1 MENDQF
7 ASGPSTQSLK
17 STLPVMR
24 LITAEPI
31 VAELDKRG
39 LPTDQILDG
48 VGLTREAVFDPEIFV
63 QAMVMYQFL
72 EDAARAAGDRQFAT
86 GVGESLDLT
95 EWFPMIGVAKNALT
109 VGDIFTGWVVTAAG
123 NSNATEQR
131 LDVHGAMA
139 IVSGHRSFK
148 LTLLPAQL
156 DGFQVGFLVKVLR
169 HAMGSDW
176 NPQEVL
182 VTVCDPKVLPVVFHG
197 IRAIKGDS
205 QGHKIRFPGLW
216 LTRPFDKTDFLRRAV
231 HEAEDQMLER
241 SIAGLTRQAIRTH
254 IGDSALTGKK
264 IASICGLKYR
274 VLTQML
280 TLEGTNLTNITNEL
294 KRDLAIESLLN
305 TDQSISDIAAEFGYA
320 DPTSFA
326 RAFKRWTGKSPKQ
339 YRHHEW

>member
-1 MENDQF
+1 MENDQTVY
-7 ASGPSTQSLK
+7 GPSTQSFR

-48 VGLTREAVFDPEIFV
+48 VGLTREAVFDPETFV

-72 EDAARAAGDRQFAT
+72 EDAARVAGDRQFAAS
-86 GVGESLDLT
+86 VGEGLDLT

-109 VGDIFTGWVVTAAG
+109 VGDVFTGWAVTAAG
-123 NSNATEQR
+123 HSNATEQR

-205 QGHKIRFPGLW
+205 QGHQIRFPALW
-216 LTRPFDKTDFLRRAV
+216 LTRPFDETDFLRRAV
-231 HEAEDQMLER
+231 QEAEDPKIER
-241 SIAGLTRQAIRTH
+241 SIAGLTRQAIRTR
-254 IGDSALTGKK
+254 IGDSNLTGRK

-274 VLTQML
+274 VLTHML
-280 TLEGTNLTNITNEL
+280 TIEGTNLTTITNEL
-294 KRDLAIESLLN
+294 KRDLAVESLVN
-305 TDQSISDIAAEFGYA
+305 SDQSISDIAAELGYA

-326 RAFKRWTGKSPKQ
+326 RAFKKWTGKSPAR
-339 YRHHEW
+339 YRRMEW